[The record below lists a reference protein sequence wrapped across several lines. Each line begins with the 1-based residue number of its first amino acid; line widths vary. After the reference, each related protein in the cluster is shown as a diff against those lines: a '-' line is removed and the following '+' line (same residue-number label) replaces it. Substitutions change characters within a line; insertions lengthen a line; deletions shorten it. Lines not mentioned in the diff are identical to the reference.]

1 MLLYMTLVHFDQL
14 FRVCIVFPSI
24 SLSPA
29 VSDIWRFGLKEK
41 REIDVF
47 LQFILRHS
55 PCGRV
60 HMEGIDRVGD
70 DEDLC
75 GNISGKA
82 GGRISEGVECPLCV
96 IGRKDAMCMI
106 W

>member
-1 MLLYMTLVHFDQL
+1 MYCFPIDLSVLPYLIFGGWG
-14 FRVCIVFPSI
+14 FRE
-24 SLSPA
+24 
-29 VSDIWRFGLKEK
+29 GLKEK

-70 DEDLC
+70 GEDPC

-82 GGRISEGVECPLCV
+82 GGRISEGLECPLCV

-106 W
+106 R

>member
-1 MLLYMTLVHFDQL
+1 MYCFPIDLSVLPYLIFGGWG
-14 FRVCIVFPSI
+14 FRE
-24 SLSPA
+24 
-29 VSDIWRFGLKEK
+29 GLKEK

-70 DEDLC
+70 DEDPC

-82 GGRISEGVECPLCV
+82 EDGVAKEWNVRC
-96 IGRKDAMCMI
+96 A
-106 W
+106 